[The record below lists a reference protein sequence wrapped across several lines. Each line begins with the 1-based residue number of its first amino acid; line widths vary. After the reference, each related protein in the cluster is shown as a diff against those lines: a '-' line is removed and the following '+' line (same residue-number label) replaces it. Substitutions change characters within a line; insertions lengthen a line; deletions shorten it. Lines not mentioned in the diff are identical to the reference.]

1 MVTVTK
7 ILGYSAGGV
16 FGIILL
22 AIIVTTLVFS
32 TFTFIN
38 TLPLQNGNNA
48 TINTLN
54 ASGDN
59 RQVYRVSFSGA
70 GTKTLRV
77 NVPTN
82 ACASAVNYSV
92 LPTDDS
98 ISATIDVGVTAGAA
112 DFGAAEIDDVPYDDP
127 EASGAIL
134 ASDGTATIPELCSM
148 NSTAQLFFTVEVTS
162 TGPVTFLFEVVSQG
176 YFVQLNA

>member
-1 MVTVTK
+1 MKFWKVGLIVTV
-7 ILGYSAGGV
+7 V
-16 FGIILL
+16 FFLIGLITLL
-22 AIIVTTLVFS
+22 AIWS
-32 TFTFIN
+32 TFMN
-38 TLPLQNGNNA
+38 TVKTTNA
-48 TINTLN
+48 TTNSLN
-54 ASGDN
+54 ADGEN
-59 RQVYRVSFSGA
+59 RMLYRVSFSGA

-82 ACASAVNYSV
+82 ACAKAVNYSV
-92 LPTDDS
+92 LPTDDN
-98 ISATIDVGVTAGAA
+98 ISATIDVGVTSGAA

-127 EASGAIL
+127 DATGAIL
-134 ASDGTATIPELCSM
+134 ASGGTASISELCSM